1 MNQNDNQMD
10 FQKAVGK
17 KYQVLKKAQSKCIGK
32 LGFAENFSNDIG
44 NSTLMKNF
52 QAHGDE
58 GIDWFLFPSS
68 TQNSAKQH
76 LNIEYKGTNTNN
88 EVDRAVLS
96 RLVSDKDFYKNWEY
110 CISLYMAS
118 QNRLQEPLYIVRLA
132 KVLQSFVG
140 MNIGRNNID
149 EKKLRILCEKL
160 CKFCLKEQ
168 NGKAYIKMVRESK
181 AFHEGIVYD
190 FIKCVHNFS
199 LEEGL
204 SNEERNNLSQG
215 ARDLCKATR
224 IELGMVL
231 DQQVVHEE
239 SSIRTGNNRGNIPEE
254 PQDLEAKGS
263 SSVLSR
269 LVEWIS
275 AGCTAVWG
283 VICRVF
289 TKLAELVGI
298 KTKEPEISPNI
309 EVLNA
314 SHLNGGHKGQ
324 GGHHSC

>member
-1 MNQNDNQMD
+1 MNQKDNQMA
-10 FQKAVGK
+10 FQKAVGE
-17 KYQVLKKAQSKCIGK
+17 KYQVLKKEQSKCIDK
-32 LGFAENFSNDIG
+32 LGFGRSFFHDIG

-68 TQNSAKQH
+68 TQNSTKQH

-96 RLVSDKDFYKNWEY
+96 RLVSDKDFYKKWEY
-110 CISLYMAS
+110 CVSLYMAS
-118 QNRLQEPLYIVRLA
+118 QNRLQKPLYTVRLA

-168 NGKAYIKMVRESK
+168 NGKAYIKMVIESN
-181 AFHEGIVYD
+181 AFHEGIVSD

-204 SNEERNNLSQG
+204 SNEERNALSQG
-215 ARDLCKATR
+215 TRDLCKATG
-224 IELGMVL
+224 IELDMVL
-231 DQQVVHEE
+231 GQQVVHEG
-239 SSIRTGNNRGNIPEE
+239 SIRTGNNRGNIPEE

-298 KTKEPEISPNI
+298 KTKEPEIFPNI

-314 SHLNGGHKGQ
+314 SHLNGDREGQ
-324 GGHHSC
+324 GGHY